1 MLTILTAA
9 EIGDQIVNVLERGLA
24 ATRAELQKLG
34 VEYQGGKPLIM
45 PTGWRVPRRIAFSP
59 PSPAASASPGGIGI
73 SIDQIPSTVTS
84 STHTVPKRDD
94 GMR

>member
-34 VEYQGGKPLIM
+34 VEYQGEAADHADRLEDAPQDC
-45 PTGWRVPRRIAFSP
+45 VPHSP
-59 PSPAASASPGGIGI
+59 
-73 SIDQIPSTVTS
+73 
-84 STHTVPKRDD
+84 
-94 GMR
+94 